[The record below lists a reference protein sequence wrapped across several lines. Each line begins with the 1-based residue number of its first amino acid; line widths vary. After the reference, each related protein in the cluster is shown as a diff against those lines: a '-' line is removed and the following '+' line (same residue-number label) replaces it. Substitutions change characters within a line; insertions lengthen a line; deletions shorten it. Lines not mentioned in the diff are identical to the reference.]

1 MPRARN
7 ASVVFGNMHMAEF
20 LGHRAKRIGRM
31 LFFNVCMEGVEMHQ
45 HIRLAHI
52 VDQLGRIAQGVE
64 EIRLE
69 TIEGLNT
76 EGDTEFDGLSRGH
89 LQAFYSPFPFVLR
102 SAATAHYAQAC
113 IERATNELSSEFCC
127 PFNALLQEFGPS
139 RAYLW
144 IDIYQVRFSW

>member
-20 LGHRAKRIGRM
+20 LGHCAKRIGRM
-31 LFFNVCMEGVEMHQ
+31 LFLNVCMEGVEMYQ

-52 VDQLGRIAQGVE
+52 VDQLGRIPQGVE

-89 LQAFYSPFPFVLR
+89 LQALYSPLAFFVL
-102 SAATAHYAQAC
+102 SAATFHSAQVC
-113 IERATNELSSEFCC
+113 
-127 PFNALLQEFGPS
+127 
-139 RAYLW
+139 
-144 IDIYQVRFSW
+144 

>member
-7 ASVVFGNMHMAEF
+7 ASVVFGNMHMTEF
-20 LGHRAKRIGRM
+20 LGHRAKRVGRM

-45 HIRLAHI
+45 HIRPANI

-89 LQAFYSPFPFVLR
+89 LQAFYCSSPFVRR
-102 SAATAHYAQAC
+102 SAGGADFSQAC
-113 IERATNELSSEFCC
+113 TA
-127 PFNALLQEFGPS
+127 
-139 RAYLW
+139 
-144 IDIYQVRFSW
+144 